1 MFWQEDEDKTLPYE
15 APDDIID
22 ISFNIICKQ
31 LPIDHAWELREQIQQ
46 VLPWFKECKN
56 AGIHHIHVA
65 ESNNGWM
72 RPDDENAVLYPSRRT
87 RLYLRI
93 PGDRLE
99 ETKQLSKKEISIAG
113 ISLRFGKS
121 KTKKLINTSII
132 FSRHVVSNKNETED
146 EFLIRNAEEIKQ
158 LTGIKVKKMM
168 SGKDHRIKTPN
179 GDLYTRHLMIADLDT
194 DPSIQIQQMGLGE
207 ERQLGCGI
215 FLPHKGIKS
224 LTADE

>member
-1 MFWQEDEDKTLPYE
+1 MFWQEDEDKTLPYK
-15 APDDIID
+15 APEDIID

-31 LPIDHAWELREQIQQ
+31 LPIDHAWELREQIRQA
-46 VLPWFKECKN
+46 LPWFKDCKI

-87 RLYLRI
+87 RIYLRI
-93 PGDRLE
+93 PSDRLK
-99 ETKQLSKKEISIAG
+99 ETEQLSKKEISIAG
-113 ISLRFGKS
+113 IPLKFGKS
-121 KTKKLINTSII
+121 KVKKLINTSIV
-132 FSRHVVSNKNETED
+132 FSRHVVSSEDETED

-158 LTGIKVKKMM
+158 LTGINVKKMM
-168 SGKDHRIKTPN
+168 SGKNHIIKTPN
-179 GDLYTRHLMIADLDT
+179 GDLHTRHLMIADLDT
-194 DPSIQIQQMGLGE
+194 EPSIKIQQIGLGE

>member
-15 APDDIID
+15 APEDIID

-31 LPIDHAWELREQIQQ
+31 LPIDHAWELREQIRQ
-46 VLPWFKECKN
+46 VLPWFEDCKT

-87 RLYLRI
+87 RMYLRI
-93 PGDRLE
+93 PSDRQA
-99 ETKQLSKKEISIAG
+99 ETEQLSKKEISIAG
-113 ISLRFGKS
+113 IPLGFGKS
-121 KTKKLINTSII
+121 KIKKLTNTSII
-132 FSRHVVSNKNETED
+132 YSRHVMSSKDETED

-158 LTGIKVKKMM
+158 LTGVSVKKMM
-168 SGKDHRIKTPN
+168 SGKNHIIKTPN
-179 GDLYTRHLMIADLDT
+179 GDLHTRHLMIADLDT
-194 DPSIQIQQMGLGE
+194 DPSIQIQQVGLGE

-224 LTADE
+224 LTSNE

>member
-15 APDDIID
+15 APEDVID
-22 ISFNIICKQ
+22 ISFNISCKQ

-46 VLPWFKECKN
+46 ALPWFKDCKS

-87 RLYLRI
+87 RIYLRI
-93 PGDRLE
+93 PSEHLA
-99 ETKQLSKKEISIAG
+99 ETESLAGKELNIAEH
-113 ISLRFGKS
+113 ILTLGKS
-121 KTKKLINTSII
+121 KIKKLTNTSIL
-132 FSRHVVSNKNETED
+132 FARHVLSDKTESED
-146 EFLIRNAEEIKQ
+146 DFLIRNAKEIEQ
-158 LTGIKVKKMM
+158 LIGMPVKKMM
-168 SGKDHRIKTPN
+168 SGKDHFIKTPN
-179 GDLYTRHLMIADLDT
+179 GNVHTRHLMIADLDT
-194 DPSIQIQQMGLGE
+194 DSSIKIQQVGLGE

-224 LTADE
+224 LTAAE